1 MKITDT
7 FKDYYIS
14 TYPTDDLGLELSNAT
29 FLEILANFY
38 SSTHT
43 DVSDWLGVSNSVV
56 RESLFIAL
64 AEILDVEYDVIYE
77 LWLDF

>member
-7 FKDYYIS
+7 FKDYYIA

-38 SSTHT
+38 SLY
-43 DVSDWLGVSNSVV
+43 DWLGVSDSVI
-56 RESLFIAL
+56 RERLFIAL